1 MVDNLFD
8 QMLSKGD
15 EKLRKTD
22 SSRGGPV
29 FGAGAD
35 ASYNDTLQKA
45 LDRHFVDAGTPYA
58 DLEDDLFS
66 KISQARYKIDELFR
80 NTNSVIMKTNKKNSV
95 KTLNNPN
102 S

>member
-1 MVDNLFD
+1 MNIVNPGHKSSNAEREEQKTITIEIKKEMVDNLFD
-8 QMLSKGD
+8 QMLQRGD

-29 FGAGAD
+29 FGGGAD

-58 DLEDDLFS
+58 NLDDDLFDKLS
-66 KISQARYKIDELFR
+66 
-80 NTNSVIMKTNKKNSV
+80 
-95 KTLNNPN
+95 
-102 S
+102 